1 MNKID
6 KSQARAIVGG
16 GFFSKLKKALFG
28 LPTFGVVAGIDPV
41 SATIAST
48 VKGARDTADALR

>member
-1 MNKID
+1 MKKID

-28 LPTFGVVAGIDPV
+28 VPTFGVVAGIDPV
-41 SATIAST
+41 TTTIVSS
-48 VKGARDTADALR
+48 VKGARDTANALR